1 MKIRISLL
9 VLASLAVWALDFAVA
24 QNKRDT
30 VASKVLALEKKW
42 NDVYK
47 RGDIAAMGSLLADDF
62 IITVEDGSTF
72 SKPGYIAHNGNSTV
86 HVEISE
92 MSDLQV
98 RIHGNTA
105 VVTGAYR
112 EKGTEKG
119 KPYEYRDRLT
129 DVWMN
134 INEVATYRIALQ
146 YSRQPVMGNTKE
158 ARCSML
164 PSDPASRR

>member
-1 MKIRISLL
+1 MKIRISFL

-30 VASKVLALEKKW
+30 VASKVLAIEKKW

-47 RGDIAAMGSLLADDF
+47 RGDIAAMDSLLADDF

-72 SKPGYIAHNGNSTV
+72 SKPGYIAHNGSSTV
-86 HVEISE
+86 RVEISE

-98 RIHGNTA
+98 RMHGNTA

-112 EKGTEKG
+112 EKGTG
-119 KPYEYRDRLT
+119 KPNFPFASLLSRIFGFIPTNRDPY
-129 DVWMN
+129 
-134 INEVATYRIALQ
+134 A
-146 YSRQPVMGNTKE
+146 
-158 ARCSML
+158 
-164 PSDPASRR
+164 